1 LCAGLPI
8 QWSIPS
14 DQGRCKR
21 AEQFLR
27 LLCALGIIKM
37 LRQKHWH
44 GPNHPKN
51 RAAVYGLPKDVAPP
65 ESEVG
70 RDWYYGSWT
79 RHHRGQ
85 QETEPETQETTCVY
99 FTDTAPFT
107 EEDLEVLAAELE
119 RLNRAW
125 SPRYHSSG

>member
-1 LCAGLPI
+1 V
-8 QWSIPS
+8 PS
-14 DQGRCKR
+14 DQGARCKR
-21 AEQFLR
+21 AEKFLT
-27 LLCALGIIKM
+27 LLCALGVVKR
-37 LRQKHWH
+37 LQKKQWH
-44 GPNHPKN
+44 GPGHPKN
-51 RAAVYGLPKDVAPP
+51 RAAVYGLPKDVAPA

-70 RDWYYGSWT
+70 REWYYGSWT

-85 QETEPETQETTCVY
+85 QEKEPETQETTCFY
-99 FTDTAPFT
+99 FTDTPPFT

>member
-1 LCAGLPI
+1 MA
-8 QWSIPS
+8 
-14 DQGRCKR
+14 
-21 AEQFLR
+21 
-27 LLCALGIIKM
+27 
-37 LRQKHWH
+37 
-44 GPNHPKN
+44 
-51 RAAVYGLPKDVAPP
+51 

-85 QETEPETQETTCVY
+85 QETEPETQETTSVY
-99 FTDTAPFT
+99 FTDTPPFT
-107 EEDLEVLAAELE
+107 EEDLEVMAAEVE